1 MKAKVAVVVIAAIWF
16 TVVLMVGCAH
26 LPKGTVG
33 VGITYST
40 PVGGK

>member
-1 MKAKVAVVVIAAIWF
+1 MKKASVVLIAVLWV
-16 TVVLMVGCAH
+16 TVVLLVSCAH

>member
-1 MKAKVAVVVIAAIWF
+1 MKAAVVAVAVVWVA
-16 TVVLMVGCAH
+16 VVLMVGCAH
-26 LPKGTVG
+26 MPKGTVG

>member
-1 MKAKVAVVVIAAIWF
+1 MKAALLIA
-16 TVVLMVGCAH
+16 VVLMVGCAH

>member
-1 MKAKVAVVVIAAIWF
+1 MKKASVVLIAVLWV
-16 TVVLMVGCAH
+16 TVVLLVSCVY

>member
-1 MKAKVAVVVIAAIWF
+1 MKAVVLIA
-16 TVVLMVGCAH
+16 VVLMVGCAH

>member
-1 MKAKVAVVVIAAIWF
+1 MKAVLLIA
-16 TVVLMVGCAH
+16 VVLMVGCAH